1 VDIGQVDGAVKPIR
15 IGVYETLPEDGSKA
29 SFQHWDGKQWGF
41 CAMSPEYALIGIGA
55 ASHYQ
60 SPKWRG
66 LTKDPSAAKETSHDM
81 KGSRDE

>member
-1 VDIGQVDGAVKPIR
+1 MKQRLTDWFDGAVKPIR
-15 IGVYETLPEDGSKA
+15 IGVYETLPENRT

-41 CAMSPEYALIGIGA
+41 CAMSPESALTGIGA

-66 LTKDPSAAKETSHDM
+66 LAEDPSAAKAASHNTGET
-81 KGSRDE
+81 K